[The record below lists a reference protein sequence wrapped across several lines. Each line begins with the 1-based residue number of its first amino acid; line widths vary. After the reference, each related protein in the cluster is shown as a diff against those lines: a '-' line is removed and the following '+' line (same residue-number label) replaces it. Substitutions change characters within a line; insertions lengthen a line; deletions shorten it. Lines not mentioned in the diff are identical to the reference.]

1 MTDILNIRVVGADE
15 LIKAFQEIPEGAKP
29 YALNAFVGYVMGN
42 KSASRG
48 LAHYPP
54 YRPKRYVR
62 TYRLMYSWY
71 ATPAQGTR
79 AYIATQV
86 PYAIYPMGNP
96 PTRFMRSIGWT
107 SALERVLSN
116 MTGGIRAAQQAV
128 VRWVKG
134 KIG

>member
-1 MTDILNIRVVGADE
+1 MSDMLRIKVDGAE
-15 LIKAFQEIPEGAKP
+15 KLIDFFKTVPAGAKP
-29 YALNAFVGYVMGN
+29 HALNAFVGYVMG
-42 KSASRG
+42 SRTASRG

-128 VRWVKG
+128 MRWIKG
-134 KIG
+134 QMG